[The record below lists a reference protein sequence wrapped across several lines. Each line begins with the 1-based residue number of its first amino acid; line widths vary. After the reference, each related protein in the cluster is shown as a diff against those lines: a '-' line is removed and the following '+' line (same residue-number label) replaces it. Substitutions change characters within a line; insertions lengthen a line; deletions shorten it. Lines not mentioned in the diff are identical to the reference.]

1 MVVTPL
7 AIAIV
12 FEEPFQRRLA
22 ILYEGLVVAVRLFFT
37 NQPVEHLPL
46 SGVFAA
52 KTEHVSHVDAS
63 VVVGSG
69 VGIQVTV
76 PSVSSWPASPL

>member
-1 MVVTPL
+1 
-7 AIAIV
+7 
-12 FEEPFQRRLA
+12 
-22 ILYEGLVVAVRLFFT
+22 VAVRRFFT
-37 NQPVEHLPL
+37 DQPVEYISL

-52 KTEHVSHVDAS
+52 KIEHVSHVDAS